1 MGLPATGRL
10 WKVLITCEHSAL
22 PGALQLKQ
30 LQQLQQLQQL
40 GLVCQCLSRDF
51 HNGAHGEL
59 DRVELKALEEKL
71 TKYEPVKLAPY
82 PSFVTRHQLPV

>member
-10 WKVLITCEHSAL
+10 WKVLITCQHSAP
-22 PGALQLKQ
+22 PGALQ

-40 GLVCQCLSRDF
+40 GLVCRCMSRDF

-59 DRVELKALEEKL
+59 DRVELKALEQL
-71 TKYEPVKLAPY
+71 TKEPVKLAPH
-82 PSFVTRHQLPV
+82 PSFITRHQLPV